1 MNQITTVTLVR
12 HAQSDAAV
20 LDPAARTA
28 DRASSR
34 MRAIHSE
41 MRR

>member
-20 LDPAARTA
+20 LDLAARI
-28 DRASSR
+28 DGVPRV
-34 MRAIHSE
+34 
-41 MRR
+41 

>member
-20 LDPAARTA
+20 LDPAARI
-28 DRASSR
+28 DGGPRV
-34 MRAIHSE
+34 
-41 MRR
+41 